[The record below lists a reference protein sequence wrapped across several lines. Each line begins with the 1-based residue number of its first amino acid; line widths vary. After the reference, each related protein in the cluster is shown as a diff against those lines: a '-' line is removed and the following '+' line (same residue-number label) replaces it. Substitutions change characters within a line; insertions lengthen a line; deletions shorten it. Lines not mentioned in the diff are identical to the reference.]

1 MKKLLLVFAFVAVYG
16 VSMAASNS
24 TPVVSDNA
32 QVTIVADMDDN
43 TAIVLEGKIEKA
55 KDKKAKAK
63 ATDAKAK
70 GEGCSEAKA
79 AGCADAKAKE
89 CADAPKKECCDS
101 KKK

>member
-24 TPVVSDNA
+24 TPVVTDNA
-32 QVTIVADMDDN
+32 QITIVADMDDN
-43 TAIVLEGKIEKA
+43 TVMFPEGEKEKA

-63 ATDAKAK
+63 TADARAK
-70 GEGCSEAKA
+70 VE
-79 AGCADAKAKE
+79 GCADAKAKE

>member
-16 VSMAASNS
+16 VSMAMSNS
-24 TPVVSDNA
+24 TPVVADDA

-43 TAIVLEGKIEKA
+43 TVIAPEGKIEKA

-63 ATDAKAK
+63 TTDAKAK

-89 CADAPKKECCDS
+89 CADAPKKACCDS
-101 KKK
+101 KK